1 MFTALRQK
9 IQQHADKIQI
19 GRTGAHL
26 REWFK
31 NNPNASRVEQVDAA
45 YAIIA
50 RYSPLDKELWGCK
63 AIEYVTDYR
72 IEHHQW
78 PITTPEKS
86 TVEIAEKAWLEA
98 HKAAKAAAELTE
110 AQEELNNWKEFLAM
124 FRSSFPNATDAMAL
138 VYAGI
143 LVEHGVCKWH
153 DDTKTT
159 FMVISKD
166 PDKME
171 AAFAEG
177 REAMAAMGAPSVE

>member
-26 REWFK
+26 LEWFK

-72 IEHHQW
+72 IEHNQW

-98 HKAAKAAAELTE
+98 HKAAKAAWPQMSASAKAFWYDPADNTVTPE
-110 AQEELNNWKEFLAM
+110 AQEARAESRWCAAWCE
-124 FRSSFPNATDAMAL
+124 ATDA
-138 VYAGI
+138 
-143 LVEHGVCKWH
+143 EK
-153 DDTKTT
+153 
-159 FMVISKD
+159 
-166 PDKME
+166 
-171 AAFAEG
+171 AAWK
-177 REAMAAMGAPSVE
+177 AAIERQTAPNGG